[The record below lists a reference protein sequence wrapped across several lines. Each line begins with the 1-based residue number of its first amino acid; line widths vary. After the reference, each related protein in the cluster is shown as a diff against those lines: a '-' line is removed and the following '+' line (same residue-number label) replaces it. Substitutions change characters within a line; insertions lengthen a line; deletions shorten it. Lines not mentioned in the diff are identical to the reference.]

1 MYSALQLNRIFF
13 PISNVMM
20 LCLCSKLPNMVD
32 TDTCKYLEYIEIE
45 IEWFFDI
52 IVKNEAQQ
60 SCNAKM
66 SLKVVFFLFVGVFF
80 GADKVPFFKDPDIL
94 EQHEKKICILEF
106 L

>member
-1 MYSALQLNRIFF
+1 
-13 PISNVMM
+13 
-20 LCLCSKLPNMVD
+20 MVD

-94 EQHEKKICILEF
+94 EQHEKKFVSLNFYSHQCLDT
-106 L
+106 